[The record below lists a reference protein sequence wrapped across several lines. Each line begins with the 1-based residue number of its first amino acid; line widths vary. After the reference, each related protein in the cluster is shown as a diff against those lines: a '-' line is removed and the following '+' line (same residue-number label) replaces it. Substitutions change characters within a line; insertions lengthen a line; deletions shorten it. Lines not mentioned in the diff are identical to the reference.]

1 MGIGGLWELTA
12 LVWLEGMGV
21 TEGRVMGIEEANS
34 PVFLP
39 WGEVV
44 IEARLGVR
52 FFFSSPYLPRWKSA
66 KNPAKIFATSRENPV
81 HKSPNRVIFFSS
93 IRQT

>member
-52 FFFSSPYLPRWKSA
+52 FFFFLSVSPAMEVSKKP
-66 KNPAKIFATSRENPV
+66 RENLRYFAG
-81 HKSPNRVIFFSS
+81 KSC
-93 IRQT
+93 T